1 MPKVNLINSMS
12 TRSNI
17 GYIQEKFKGEVF
29 EKSFFPNTLKLWNNL
44 PKDFQRNKDL
54 LDFKTKIKQQIKPP
68 RYKHFSKGQKLGNSL
83 LTKVRVGRSDLKQH
97 RFMIG
102 LEDSPNCLCHFDT
115 ESPEHYFL
123 DCFLYSPER
132 LILFNLIEH
141 YIPNF
146 PRLNKKQKLD
156 IILRGVDIDNPE
168 ILSTN
173 ITLTKSVQNYIISS
187 KRFL

>member
-1 MPKVNLINSMS
+1 
-12 TRSNI
+12 
-17 GYIQEKFKGEVF
+17 
-29 EKSFFPNTLKLWNNL
+29 
-44 PKDFQRNKDL
+44 
-54 LDFKTKIKQQIKPP
+54 
-68 RYKHFSKGQKLGNSL
+68 
-83 LTKVRVGRSDLKQH
+83 
-97 RFMIG
+97 MIG
-102 LEDSPNCLCHFDT
+102 LEESHNCLCHFHT

-132 LILFNLIEH
+132 QILFNLIEH

-156 IILRGVDIDNPE
+156 IILRGVDIENPE

-173 ITLTKSVQNYIISS
+173 ITLTKAVQKFIISS